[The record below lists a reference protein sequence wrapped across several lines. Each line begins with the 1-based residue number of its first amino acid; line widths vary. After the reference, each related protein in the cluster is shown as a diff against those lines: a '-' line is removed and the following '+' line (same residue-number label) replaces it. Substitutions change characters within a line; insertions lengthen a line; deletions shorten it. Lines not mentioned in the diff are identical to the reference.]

1 MDTVARLPASER
13 AELFRETAARKGIAA
28 PGIIEKDFWVCWTL
42 KHLFTLPVGM
52 PAMLFKGGTS
62 LSKAFGVIERFSED
76 IDLSLNRHDMGFE
89 GERDPQN
96 APSNKATERLLRELQ
111 EECVRYLR
119 ETLVPTL
126 KVAYSGIIGEP
137 DNWTL
142 EADAED
148 DQTINFTFPSS
159 LATREYSTFSYIS
172 PIVRLEFG
180 ARSDHWPAGAHEI
193 TPYAAEE
200 FPAVF
205 TESSCQVTTLE
216 AERTFWEKAT
226 ILHAEYHRPEVRPSA
241 ERLSRHY
248 YDLAMLARSPVNDSA
263 LQQPELLEAVAQH
276 KECFFRAA
284 WAKYP
289 EARPGTLH
297 LCPHSKLEKVLRTD
311 YAKME
316 EMIFHDT
323 PSFEAIVDELTR
335 LEQSINKL
343 I

>member
-13 AELFRETAARKGIAA
+13 GELFRETSARKGIAA
-28 PGIIEKDFWVCWTL
+28 PGIVEKDFWVCWTL
-42 KHLFTLPVGM
+42 RHLFALPDEM

-76 IDLSLNRHDMGFE
+76 IDLSLNRHDLGFE

-96 APSNKATERLLRELQ
+96 ASSNKAAERLLKELR

-119 ETLVPTL
+119 ETLVPAL
-126 KVAYSGIIGEP
+126 EGAFSGIIGEP
-137 DNWTL
+137 DNWAL
-142 EADAED
+142 EADTQD
-148 DQTINFTFPSS
+148 DQTINFTFPPS
-159 LATREYSTFSYIS
+159 LATTEYGSFSYIS

-180 ARSDHWPAGAHEI
+180 ARSDHWPSGARKV

-205 TESSCQVTTLE
+205 TEPSCHVTTLA

-226 ILHAEYHRPEVRPSA
+226 ILHAEYHRPEIRPST

-248 YDLAMLARSPVNDSA
+248 YDLAMLARSPIREAA
-263 LQQPELLEAVAQH
+263 LQQLELLDAVARH
-276 KECFFRAA
+276 KERFFRVA

-289 EARPGTLH
+289 EARPGTLR
-297 LCPHSKLEKVLRTD
+297 LSPHNELEKALRSD

-323 PSFEAIVDELTR
+323 PGFDAIIDDLAR
-335 LEQSINKL
+335 LERSVNEL
-343 I
+343 A